1 MLRKYKNTTKY
12 TTVPSNEQ
20 SYGRAAM
27 FMNRSIF
34 LWNIILIHQNA
45 LLLFNWHQTRE
56 VITDHLMEI
65 STK

>member
-1 MLRKYKNTTKY
+1 MNKAMGVLPCVYCKKYRN
-12 TTVPSNEQ
+12 
-20 SYGRAAM
+20 